1 MGKTT
6 HNSKDPSTPA
16 KANRFSKETIASRTK
31 KQAALSAS
39 PASGKITLLIYIDLM
54 FNLNNTLFS

>member
-6 HNSKDPSTPA
+6 HDSKDPSTPA
-16 KANRFSKETIASRTK
+16 KANRFSKETIASRT

-54 FNLNNTLFS
+54 FNLNNTLCS